1 MDFGRTSKQFNE
13 RWNDLPRRGA
23 IVLMVLMVLLVF
35 TALFSY
41 IAPSVLAMILA
52 WAIHP
57 VARWL
62 EGVFRKVKLRGNWPA
77 SSPSSS
83 CTALSPSYSFWI
95 GARVVEEL
103 RALIAALP
111 GWVSQA
117 SDFIQKMDSR
127 GRLPDLRRGDVR
139 LAGV

>member
-1 MDFGRTSKQFNE
+1 
-13 RWNDLPRRGA
+13 
-23 IVLMVLMVLLVF
+23 
-35 TALFSY
+35 
-41 IAPSVLAMILA
+41 MILA

-62 EGVFRKVKLRGNWPA
+62 EGVFRKVKLPGKLA
-77 SSPSSS
+77 SLIAVVVMYGIVSFI
-83 CTALSPSYSFWI
+83 LFWI

-117 SDFIQKMDSR
+117 SDFIQKWTAG